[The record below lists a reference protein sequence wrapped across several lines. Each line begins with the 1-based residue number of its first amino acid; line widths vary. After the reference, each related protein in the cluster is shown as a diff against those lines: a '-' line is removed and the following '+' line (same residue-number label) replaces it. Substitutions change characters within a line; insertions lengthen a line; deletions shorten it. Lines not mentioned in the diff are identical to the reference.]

1 MTLHGKDTLRHNYKR
16 ARLLDWT
23 QEVKAAIRQLSQAVR
38 FVWDSGPAW
47 TIASIILL
55 AVQGVLPLLSLYI
68 MKLVIDAITS
78 AITNPNIEMDFAHI
92 GLLIGLEGLIALL
105 LALSGVAARWVS
117 GIQSEIVTDYMH
129 NITHAKSIEVDL
141 EYYETAKYHD
151 TQHRAQNEASYRPS
165 KILNDLIRFGQSGIS
180 LLAMA
185 GLLFFFHWAI
195 VLILF
200 FTVVP
205 GILVR
210 IRYSGILYQWRRG
223 RTSTERKAW
232 YFHWMLA
239 GAAMAKEIRLFD
251 IGKMFMDNYGNLRAQ
266 LRNER
271 LKITTKRAIAEAVSQ
286 VGTNIAIFGSY
297 AFIAYRTFQGLIT
310 LGDLLLYYQAFQRGQ
325 GFLRKMLGGLADL
338 YEDNMYL
345 SDLFEFLSLERKVKE
360 PRYPMPVP
368 RPMQQGIVFDQVSFQ
383 YPTETNRMALQ
394 GVSLTIRPGET
405 IALVGENGSG
415 KTTLV
420 KMLCRL
426 YDPTNGSIKIDEMD
440 LREFRTEELRRE
452 FGVIFQDFARYNLTA
467 KENIGL
473 GNIHLPADMARI
485 RSAAHRSGADKAISE
500 LKHDY
505 DTILG
510 KWFED
515 GEELSFG
522 EWQKVALARAFIR
535 DAQVIILDEP
545 TSSMDAK
552 AEYEIFKKF
561 RELSVGKATI
571 LISHRFSTVRRA
583 DSIYVLNNGKIVES
597 GSHEELIGLKGKYA
611 TMFEMQAEAYR

>member
-1 MTLHGKDTLRHNYKR
+1 MSKKG
-16 ARLLDWT
+16 RLPQWLL
-23 QEVKAAIRQLSQAVR
+23 EANRAIRQLAQAVC
-38 FVWDSGPAW
+38 FVWDSSPAW

-55 AVQGVLPLLSLYI
+55 SVQGVLPLLSLYI
-68 MKLVIDAITS
+68 MKLVVDAITV
-78 AITNPNIEMDFAHI
+78 AITTPDIEMNFVHI
-92 GLLIGLEGLIALL
+92 GLLIGFEGLVALF
-105 LALSGVAARWVS
+105 LALSGVAANWVS
-117 GIQSEIVTDYMH
+117 GIHSEIVTDYMH
-129 NITHAKSIEVDL
+129 NITHAKSIEADL

-151 TQHRAQNEASYRPS
+151 TQHRAQNEAFYRPS

-180 LLAMA
+180 LLVMA

-239 GAAMAKEIRLFD
+239 GDAMAKEIRLFD
-251 IGKMFMDNYGNLRAQ
+251 LGKMFMDNYSNLRAQ

-271 LKITTKRAIAEAVSQ
+271 LRITTKRAIAEAVSQ
-286 VGTNIAIFGSY
+286 VGTNTAIFGSY

-310 LGDLLLYYQAFQRGQ
+310 LGDLLLYYRAFQHGQ
-325 GFLRKMLGGLADL
+325 GFLREMLGGLADL

-368 RPMQQGIVFDQVSFQ
+368 RPMQRGIVFNHVDFQ
-383 YPTETNRMALQ
+383 YPTGINRMALQ

-420 KMLCRL
+420 KLLCRL
-426 YDPTNGSIKIDEMD
+426 YDTTNGSIKIDEMD
-440 LREFRTEELRRE
+440 LHEFRTEELRRE

-467 KENIGL
+467 KENIGF
-473 GNIHLPADMARI
+473 GNIHLPVDMDRI
-485 RSAAHRSGADKAISE
+485 RRAAKSAGADKVISE

-535 DAQVIILDEP
+535 DAQFIVLDEP

-561 RELSVGKATI
+561 REMTAGKTSI
-571 LISHRFSTVRRA
+571 IISHRFSTVRMA

-597 GSHEELIGLKGKYA
+597 GSHEDLIALKGKYA